1 MKKKEK
7 NLFIFLLALVC
18 FGYLISAFYKK
29 EEAGKILIY
38 VSGEEIGSYSLKEDT
53 NITIEGEAGFSNHLV
68 IKGGKAYMESAGCP
82 DQICV
87 REKAI
92 WKNKETI
99 VCLPNK
105 IIVEAVSE
113 EEKELDGVT

>member
-7 NLFIFLLALVC
+7 SLFIFLLALVC
-18 FGYLISAFYKK
+18 FGYVISAFYTK
-29 EEAGKILIY
+29 EEAGRIFIY
-38 VSGEEIGSYSLKEDT
+38 VSGEEIGSYPLNEDT

-87 REKAI
+87 QEKAI
-92 WKNKETI
+92 FKNKETI

-105 IIVEAVSE
+105 IVVEAVSE